1 MYSKVVLTSVWK
13 TDDWQKL
20 VGVRLLYTP
29 PTKER
34 MYKVIGKEETFKVL
48 TLAEAMNVAK
58 TMDEFVTI
66 VGKEFEVCGRFG
78 VDSVRDG
85 HCPDGIVY
93 DWNKA
98 SRIGEPRRR

>member
-1 MYSKVVLTSVWK
+1 MVYGLILERCRSAGAGTR
-13 TDDWQKL
+13 
-20 VGVRLLYTP
+20 VRIPHTP

-34 MYKVIGKEETFKVL
+34 MYKIIDREREIGRFESLDK
-48 TLAEAMNVAK
+48 AMMFAK
-58 TMDEFVTI
+58 MTGSFVTI
-66 VGKEFEVCGRFG
+66 TGPDFEVCGRFG
-78 VDSVRDG
+78 VDSVVDG